1 MRIQILPR
9 YSQRRRTCCTRSNG
23 ECNVDAAMSKP
34 HNRDP
39 YRPTPGPWHVSC
51 GSVYGPEGQPI
62 ADMDREPGNGT
73 YPTER
78 DRNAQLIAAA
88 PAMRDALRWM
98 RACED
103 NRREWNG
110 EDFRSFART

>member
-1 MRIQILPR
+1 
-9 YSQRRRTCCTRSNG
+9 
-23 ECNVDAAMSKP
+23 MSKP

-39 YRPTPGPWHVSC
+39 LRPTPGPWHVSC

-88 PAMRDALRWM
+88 PAMRDALRDLYKIAASVRKPDHPAM
-98 RACED
+98 VA
-103 NRREWNG
+103 
-110 EDFRSFART
+110 ARNALEGVPE